1 MKHTLVGT
9 FCVKRRKGKECVG
22 SGFSLGGRS
31 EKVLALHWAE
41 SIATPNTSH
50 FMRNH
55 GLIRPITFCPCFSN
69 CLFVVFT
76 LRWIFLRILT
86 VDFYAI
92 FKIVYQSNIYFF
104 ARNLRSFPVQFIKHY
119 LETPCYWKRMN
130 SSLSLSIRFF
140 FNKKE
145 WNSLLPNCV
154 KLRSETNNSTRASL
168 SSNNAWD
175 VYHVVHTFPLRKF
188 SSSNQCIM
196 INFQEAKVGLQS
208 NFTRFASRYCVTTRV
223 CSTRGSSWNLTSRKK
238 IASTRNRIFGWFT
251 GKASSLSLSA
261 ALMTWHHVH
270 ESIWC
275 WRRSR
280 RRTIQASVFF
290 KLHLAIA
297 KQSVFF
303 MKTKYHVLFSIA
315 NGGCACATWLC
326 YLLGRCVCF
335 TQ

>member
-1 MKHTLVGT
+1 MEHTLVGT

-41 SIATPNTSH
+41 SIATLNTSH

-140 FNKKE
+140 FLIK
-145 WNSLLPNCV
+145 
-154 KLRSETNNSTRASL
+154 RSGTVCCQTA
-168 SSNNAWD
+168 
-175 VYHVVHTFPLRKF
+175 
-188 SSSNQCIM
+188 
-196 INFQEAKVGLQS
+196 S
-208 NFTRFASRYCVTTRV
+208 NFVRKPIIQRV
-223 CSTRGSSWNLTSRKK
+223 
-238 IASTRNRIFGWFT
+238 
-251 GKASSLSLSA
+251 
-261 ALMTWHHVH
+261 HH
-270 ESIWC
+270 
-275 WRRSR
+275 
-280 RRTIQASVFF
+280 F
-290 KLHLAIA
+290 LAIMLEMYITLCIPSPSGNFPA
-297 KQSVFF
+297 RTSV
-303 MKTKYHVLFSIA
+303 
-315 NGGCACATWLC
+315 
-326 YLLGRCVCF
+326 
-335 TQ
+335 